1 MECCDFLRVG
11 GPDGGSW
18 RTGSL
23 DGVGGLVVWMGWEV
37 DGLVFA
43 L

>member
-23 DGVGGLVVWMGWEV
+23 DGVGGGWFGV
-37 DGLVFA
+37 RVMST
-43 L
+43 